1 MVLASGVT
9 SVNTESI
16 EYGAAIDFRIVR
28 AKEYIEKHFA
38 DSNLSLAHV
47 SIASGLSRWHLSRT
61 FKRQLSMGVWE
72 YLRKVRLAAAVELLQ
87 SSALSIKEITNAVGY
102 ERTGDLDRHIKRSY
116 GVTPSSLR
124 VRVVLN
130 TKSEAAS

>member
-1 MVLASGVT
+1 M
-9 SVNTESI
+9 NTEPV
-16 EYGAAIDFRIVR
+16 EHGTAIDFRIVR

-38 DSNLSLAHV
+38 NSNLSLGQV
-47 SIASGLSRWHLSRT
+47 SAACGLSRWHLSRT
-61 FKRQLSMGVWE
+61 FKRQLSTGVRE

-102 ERTGDLDRHIKRSY
+102 ERTGDLDRHIKQSY

-124 VRVVLN
+124 GRAVLN
-130 TKSEAAS
+130 AKSEAAS